1 MNLWTRRWTKT
12 LVASLE
18 GADDAPCRIWEGRS
32 ARGEDR
38 PGGDRFHRLLLR
50 TKGRRVARLV
60 RRDVLRRGQAA
71 VSGAWLRRAEG
82 GGSRL
87 HPRGAR
93 KDQPIDEGSDEAA
106 APGCARDDLAT
117 DIGHTGRGGE

>member
-1 MNLWTRRWTKT
+1 MACGKRGQIVWRKLWTRTWTKT

-50 TKGRRVARLV
+50 AKSRRMARVV
-60 RRDVLRRGQAA
+60 RRDVLRRRQKA
-71 VSGAWLRRAEG
+71 VSRSL
-82 GGSRL
+82 L
-87 HPRGAR
+87 RGAAG
-93 KDQPIDEGSDEAA
+93 DGSDLQ
-106 APGCARDDLAT
+106 PPRV
-117 DIGHTGRGGE
+117 R

>member
-1 MNLWTRRWTKT
+1 MACGKRGQIVWRKLWTRTWTKT

-50 TKGRRVARLV
+50 AKRRRMARVV
-60 RRDVLRRGQAA
+60 RRDVLRRRQTA
-71 VSGAWLRRAEG
+71 VSGAPLRGAEG
-82 GGSRL
+82 GGYRL
-87 HPRGAR
+87 HAR
-93 KDQPIDEGSDEAA
+93 A
-106 APGCARDDLAT
+106 
-117 DIGHTGRGGE
+117 GRHEQ

>member
-1 MNLWTRRWTKT
+1 MACGKRGQIVWRKLWTRKWTKT

-50 TKGRRVARLV
+50 AKRRRMASLV
-60 RRDVLRRGQAA
+60 RRDVLRRRQAP
-71 VSGAWLRRAEG
+71 VSGARLRAAG
-82 GGSRL
+82 GGGARL
-87 HPRGAR
+87 HARGSR
-93 KDQPIDEGSDEAA
+93 TEQPVDEW
-106 APGCARDDLAT
+106 
-117 DIGHTGRGGE
+117 